1 MMVYDWS
8 KIKLTTVRD
17 VTDSFHRTCVTFCE
31 TADKEVTKTSSSF
44 KMDASEAIKSM
55 RLCKFGQPNSNVV
68 YLLVTNVL
76 GAIYFK
82 SKKW

>member
-44 KMDASEAIKSM
+44 KMDASEAIHEA
-55 RLCKFGQPNSNVV
+55 V
-68 YLLVTNVL
+68 
-76 GAIYFK
+76 
-82 SKKW
+82 